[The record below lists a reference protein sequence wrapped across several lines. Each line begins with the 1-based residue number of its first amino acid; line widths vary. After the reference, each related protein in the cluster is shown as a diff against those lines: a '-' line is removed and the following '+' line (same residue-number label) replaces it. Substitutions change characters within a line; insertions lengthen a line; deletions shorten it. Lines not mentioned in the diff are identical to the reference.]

1 MTTRRIF
8 RNISEFFRRFFEV
21 SSQVTTTFMD
31 KMKGRYGL
39 GRFELG
45 NSESKWM

>member
-1 MTTRRIF
+1 MTTGRIF
-8 RNISEFFRRFFEV
+8 RNISEFFEV